1 MEIVVKRLVLA
12 VLATIVAAG
21 IYYTAS
27 ENSKRRRA
35 EEAERTRVH
44 NEMAKTLSLL
54 VQETN
59 AVDDWD
65 KMLGRGQSYRLEP
78 VLSIELERLWM
89 AGRPILFIG
98 SIDDIKSHDASSYDV
113 QFGQSL
119 AASQNISPRF
129 REGEPEA
136 IST

>member
-1 MEIVVKRLVLA
+1 MEIIVKRLMLV

-21 IYYTAS
+21 IYYAAS

-44 NEMAKTLSLL
+44 NEMAKTLNLL
-54 VQETN
+54 IQETN

-65 KMLGRGQSYRLEP
+65 KVLGRGQSYRLEP

-89 AGRPILFIG
+89 AGRQILFIG
-98 SIDDIKSHDASSYDV
+98 SIDDIKSHDVSSYLRCPVQSISRNYASSDV
-113 QFGQSL
+113 
-119 AASQNISPRF
+119 
-129 REGEPEA
+129 
-136 IST
+136 